1 MSWTRAADTGIS
13 RPMRKQLTE
22 QLELQ
27 GAKRV
32 SAAKINKVVKQW
44 MLDAL
49 SGAIGM
55 TGSAMTG
62 VVHEVIVWI
71 SSPQDATK

>member
-1 MSWTRAADTGIS
+1 
-13 RPMRKQLTE
+13 MRKQLTE

-32 SAAKINKVVKQW
+32 SAANINKVVKQR

-55 TGSAMTG
+55 AGSAMTG
-62 VVHEVIVWI
+62 VTHEVIVWI
-71 SSPQDATK
+71 SSPQGAAK